1 MIQKYRY
8 TSLHHLI
15 KRFTIV
21 SLLYK
26 GEIGNNSLKIKCGIH
41 VKAGSSRWMEC
52 GEERTPLHI
61 LREKT
66 LLRPPLL

>member
-8 TSLHHLI
+8 TSLHYLI

-26 GEIGNNSLKIKCGIH
+26 GDIGNNSLKIKRDIH

-52 GEERTPLHI
+52 GEEQGPQHI

-66 LLRPPLL
+66 LLRPPPL

>member
-8 TSLHHLI
+8 TSLHYLI

-41 VKAGSSRWMEC
+41 VKAGSSNGWSVAKS
-52 GEERTPLHI
+52 ERHRTF
-61 LREKT
+61 
-66 LLRPPLL
+66 

>member
-8 TSLHHLI
+8 TSLHYLI

-26 GEIGNNSLKIKCGIH
+26 GDKGNNSLKIKCDIH
-41 VKAGSSRWMEC
+41 VKAASSDGWSVVKDHHS
-52 GEERTPLHI
+52 TF
-61 LREKT
+61 
-66 LLRPPLL
+66 